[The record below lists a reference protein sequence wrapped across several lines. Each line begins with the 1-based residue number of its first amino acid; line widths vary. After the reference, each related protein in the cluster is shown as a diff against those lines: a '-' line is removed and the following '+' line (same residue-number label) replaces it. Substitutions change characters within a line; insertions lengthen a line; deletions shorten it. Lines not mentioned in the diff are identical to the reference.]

1 MKLLV
6 FPTDNSVTVIAI
18 KGASKRSVATGKS
31 NRKEPVSTDLL
42 QSIADGADLSNE
54 LDHLFVVLCRVSLR
68 CDGVS
73 RIKRNQVSFH
83 NAYVTI
89 KVDKSKS

>member
-6 FPTDNSVTVIAI
+6 LPTDNSAIVIAI
-18 KGASKRSVATGKS
+18 RGTSKRCVATGKS

-42 QSIADGADLSNE
+42 QSTADGADLSNE
-54 LDHLFVVLCRVSLR
+54 IDHLFVVLCRVSFR

-83 NAYVTI
+83 NVYVTI
-89 KVDKSKS
+89 KVD